1 MVKIDKHQY
10 TKEEWHRIRDARRR
24 EKAIKRGLKPP
35 PVKNDPH
42 ANTKR
47 SKHQAFVLGNGTS
60 RADIIP
66 DELIVHG
73 KIYGCNALYR
83 TFVPDYLVAVDVKM
97 VLEINKAKFQHKH
110 TVWTNPNKAFQSMK
124 GLNFFQPSKGW
135 SSGPT
140 ALWFA
145 SQHGY
150 EKVYILGFDYKGLNE
165 GSKFNNIYADTP
177 NYKKSLDGATFYGN
191 WLRQTKQ
198 VIKENPNIQYIR
210 VKLADNY
217 EPEELNIFL
226 NYKTITVDQFKT
238 QLNLS

>member
-1 MVKIDKHQY
+1 MTD
-10 TKEEWHRIRDARRR
+10 
-24 EKAIKRGLKPP
+24 
-35 PVKNDPH
+35 
-42 ANTKR
+42 
-47 SKHQAFVLGNGTS
+47 
-60 RADIIP
+60 
-66 DELIVHG
+66 
-73 KIYGCNALYR
+73 
-83 TFVPDYLVAVDVKM
+83 
-97 VLEINKAKFQHKH
+97 
-110 TVWTNPNKAFQSMK
+110 QSD
-124 GLNFFQPSKGW
+124 
-135 SSGPT
+135 
-140 ALWFA
+140 
-145 SQHGY
+145 
-150 EKVYILGFDYKGLNE
+150 FDYKGLNE